1 MESLDTES
9 IINHL
14 QANWGLFEKNRIIPA
29 YHYIG
34 AAIQSYE
41 EAVACANRIQ
51 WTIEQA
57 QNNYQKAFSSTREV
71 IFTKDSTFLPDI
83 EIAGQQQKGIQF
95 IREQRNNYFHYL
107 RMSYDRLAFAAY
119 QSFLRGKIKNSHPRV
134 HEIETQIEKTKE
146 KIHSTNHNPEKMV
159 TTNTRKWFS
168 VVSKESGEQTGPLLL
183 YITDFD
189 NRIKHEFPLATP
201 YHSSFTLGNEIVY
214 TIPIPEFKKNDRMHQ
229 EQDLLKAIPEFNI
242 FMRNAI
248 QQFIEAVISDQE
260 KSSPYKNTFN
270 GVILQPMNHEGVV
283 PRVYLDS
290 PVHDV
295 PETIY
300 VLGSARNHE
309 EMEQLRKKP
318 TLLSHVYLSMNGDR
332 NIRYRLNTPDKNEY
346 NIVDLSIPTYNQ
358 YSREK

>member
-1 MESLDTES
+1 MESLDTEF

-34 AAIQSYE
+34 AAIRSYE

-57 QNNYQKAFSSTREV
+57 RNNYQKAFSSTREV

-107 RMSYDRLAFAAY
+107 RVTYDRLAFAAY
-119 QSFLRGKIKNSHPRV
+119 QGFLREKITNPHPTVSDIVKQIKNTPG
-134 HEIETQIEKTKE
+134 ITQGADG
-146 KIHSTNHNPEKMV
+146 NPETMV
-159 TTNTRKWFS
+159 VISTKRWFEN
-168 VVSKESGEQTGPLLL
+168 VTEERGEQSKYLLD

-189 NRIKHEFPLATP
+189 NRMKHEFPLATP
-201 YHSSFTLGNEIVY
+201 YHCSFTLDDEIVY
-214 TIPIPEFKKNDRMHQ
+214 TMPIPGFKKNNRIHQ
-229 EQDLLKAIPEFNI
+229 EQDLLKAIPGFNL

-248 QQFIEAVISDQE
+248 QQFIDAVISDQE
-260 KSSPYKNTFN
+260 KSSPCKNTFN

-283 PRVYLDS
+283 PRVSIDS
-290 PVHDV
+290 PIHDA

-309 EMEQLRKKP
+309 EMEQLRKNP
-318 TLLSHVYLSMNGDR
+318 TLLNHVYLSMSGDR
-332 NIRYRLNTPDKNEY
+332 YIRYRLNTPDKNEY
-346 NIVDLSIPTYNQ
+346 NIVDLSIPTYNR
-358 YSREK
+358 YSRE

>member
-34 AAIQSYE
+34 AAIRAYE
-41 EAVACANRIQ
+41 GAVACADRIQ
-51 WTIEQA
+51 WTIAQA
-57 QNNYQKAFSSTREV
+57 QKAFSSTTGV
-71 IFTKDSTFLPDI
+71 TDATAITSLPDI

-107 RMSYDRLAFAAY
+107 RVTYDRLAFAAY
-119 QSFLRGKIKNSHPRV
+119 QGFLR
-134 HEIETQIEKTKE
+134 E
-146 KIHSTNHNPEKMV
+146 KITNPHPTVSDIVKQIKKTPGIIQGADRNPETMV
-159 TTNTRKWFS
+159 VTSTKRWFAN
-168 VVSKESGEQTGPLLL
+168 VTEECGEQSKCLLD

-189 NRIKHEFPLATP
+189 NRMKHEFPLATP
-201 YHSSFTLGNEIVY
+201 YHCSFTLGDEIVY
-214 TIPIPEFKKNDRMHQ
+214 TIPIPGFKKNDRMHQ
-229 EQDLLKAIPEFNI
+229 EQDLLKAIPEFSN

-283 PRVYLDS
+283 PKVYIDS
-290 PVHDV
+290 PVHDA

-309 EMEQLRKKP
+309 EMEQLRKNP

-332 NIRYRLNTPDKNEY
+332 NIPYRLNTPDKNEY
-346 NIVDLSIPTYNQ
+346 NIVDLSIPTYNR
-358 YSREK
+358 YSRE